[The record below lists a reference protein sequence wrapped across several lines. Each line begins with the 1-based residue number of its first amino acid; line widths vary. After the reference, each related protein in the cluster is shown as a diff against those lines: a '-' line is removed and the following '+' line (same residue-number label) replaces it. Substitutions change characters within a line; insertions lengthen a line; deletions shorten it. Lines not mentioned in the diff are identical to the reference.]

1 MEKSVRHTANY
12 RAEFARE
19 CYTKILLSFNI
30 TDSGK
35 FLESIAGYN
44 ARKLAQAY
52 RVYTHYLFVFNGS
65 RPGGTAIYN
74 RNKFKKTKKK

>member
-52 RVYTHYLFVFNGS
+52 RV
-65 RPGGTAIYN
+65 
-74 RNKFKKTKKK
+74 